1 MSSEIVSLATVG
13 ILLLLLFTGMP
24 LAFATGMTAVVLTLW
39 LFEPETLYFIP
50 SRIFTLMN
58 NYALISVPL
67 FVLMGCILEKA
78 GVVERLFY
86 ALHIWSG
93 RLRGGLAVGCLL
105 AATILAAMVGVIGAE
120 IVVLGMVCLPT
131 MLARGY
137 NKHLSVGVICA
148 GGSLGTM
155 LPPSIVLIVYGLVSQ
170 TSIGTLFVAAVL
182 PGFLLVALYL
192 AYVLIRCYMNP
203 SLGPLAPPE
212 ELDLP
217 IMEKI
222 ALGRALILPVGLIL
236 MVLGALYSGVATP
249 TETAAIG
256 VLGSLIVA
264 GVNGKLSFDAVWDSL
279 RRTGSTIAMLT
290 WIFFGASALVSV
302 YTLAGGT
309 AFLQELITGLPIPP
323 LATIAL
329 MMLILMILGCFIDWI
344 GIVLLTMPIF
354 VPVIKALG
362 FDPIWFGILFCMN
375 MQISYLAPPF
385 APAAFYLKA
394 VAPPDISLGDI
405 FKGIAPF
412 IGLQIIALLL
422 VMFFPKIATWLP
434 SFMG

>member
-39 LFEPETLYFIP
+39 LFEPETLYFIV

-182 PGFLLVALYL
+182 PGFLLVTLYL

-212 ELDLP
+212 ELELP
-217 IMEKI
+217 IMEKL

-236 MVLGALYSGVATP
+236 MVLGALYSGIATP

-264 GVNGKLSFDAVWDSL
+264 GVNGKLNFDAVWDSL
-279 RRTGSTIAMLT
+279 RRTGSTVAMLT

-309 AFLQELITGLPIPP
+309 AFLQDLITGLPIPP

-394 VAPPDISLGDI
+394 VAPPNISLGDI

>member
-170 TSIGTLFVAAVL
+170 SSIGTLFVAAVL

-192 AYVLIRCYMNP
+192 AYVLIRCYLNP

-236 MVLGALYSGVATP
+236 MVLGALYSGIATP

-279 RRTGSTIAMLT
+279 RRTGSTVAMLT

-309 AFLQELITGLPIPP
+309 AFLQDLITGLPIPP
-323 LATIAL
+323 LATVAL

-394 VAPPDISLGDI
+394 VAPPNVSLGDI
-405 FKGIAPF
+405 FRGIAPF

>member
-323 LATIAL
+323 LATVAL

>member
-39 LFEPETLYFIP
+39 LFEPETLYFIA

-170 TSIGTLFVAAVL
+170 SSIGTLFVAAVL

-212 ELDLP
+212 ELELP

-236 MVLGALYSGVATP
+236 MVLGALYSGIATP

-264 GVNGKLSFDAVWDSL
+264 GVNGKLSFDAVWESL
-279 RRTGSTIAMLT
+279 RRTGSTVAMLT

-405 FKGIAPF
+405 FKGVAPF

>member
-24 LAFATGMTAVVLTLW
+24 LAFATGMTAVMLTLW
-39 LFEPETLYFIP
+39 LFDPETLYFIP

-192 AYVLIRCYMNP
+192 GYVLIRCYMNP

-212 ELDLP
+212 ELALP

-236 MVLGALYSGVATP
+236 MVLGALYSGIATP

-264 GVNGKLSFDAVWDSL
+264 GVNGKLSFDALWDSL
-279 RRTGSTIAMLT
+279 RRTGSTVAMLT

-323 LATIAL
+323 LATVAL

-394 VAPPDISLGDI
+394 VAPPNISLGDI
-405 FKGIAPF
+405 FRGIAPF

>member
-1 MSSEIVSLATVG
+1 MSTELVSLATVA
-13 ILLLLLFTGMP
+13 ILLLLLLTGIP
-24 LAFATGMTAVVLTLW
+24 LAFATGMTAVTLTLW
-39 LFEPETLYFIP
+39 LFGPETLYFIP

-93 RLRGGLAVGCLL
+93 RLRGGLAVGCLF
-105 AATILAAMVGVIGAE
+105 ASTILAAMVGVIGAE
-120 IVVLGMVCLPT
+120 IVVLGMVCLPA

-137 NKHLSVGVICA
+137 NKKLAVGVICA

-170 TSIGTLFVAAVL
+170 SSIGSLFAAAVL
-182 PGFLLVALYL
+182 PGFLLVGLYL
-192 AYVLIRCYMNP
+192 GYVLIRCYMNP

-212 ELDLP
+212 ELDMP
-217 IMEKI
+217 IAEKI
-222 ALGRALILPVGLIL
+222 ALGRVLILPLALILL
-236 MVLGALYSGVATP
+236 VLGSLYSGIATP
-249 TETAAIG
+249 TETAAVG
-256 VLGSLIVA
+256 VLGALIVA
-264 GVNGKLSFDAVWDSL
+264 GVNGKLSVDTMWSSL
-279 RRTGSTIAMLT
+279 RRTGSTVAMLT

-309 AFLQELITGLPIPP
+309 AFLQDFITGLPIPP
-323 LATIAL
+323 LATVAL

-362 FDPIWFGILFCMN
+362 LDPLWFGILFCMN

-394 VAPPDISLGDI
+394 VAPPEISLLDI
-405 FKGIAPF
+405 FKGVAPF
-412 IGLQIIALLL
+412 IGLQILGLLL
-422 VMFFPKIATWLP
+422 VMFFPQIALWLP
-434 SFMG
+434 GFMK